1 MLQIRYSA
9 FALGLASALAMQT
22 ASATNGY
29 MSHAYSPA
37 AKGMAGA
44 GEAALPQDSLS
55 LIGNP
60 AGLTKIGRRM
70 DIGAAWFS
78 PLREYKGVNPFLGDG
93 AIAPIGSGVDG
104 TGTVESENTDF
115 LIPNFGYSHPI
126 DEVSS
131 VGFALFGNG
140 GMNTDYRVRDTL
152 AVPGLGNLGT
162 YGGNNPFFNPPTY
175 QPPDPRA
182 PGQIP
187 GTRRL
192 GGGDT
197 GVNLEQ
203 LGLAFSYARE
213 MADNFSLGASF
224 LLAYQTMEVKGVGA
238 FQGFTQ
244 TFTQSMLASQTMSA
258 VSPSGLT
265 DNGADSSWGYGFQIG
280 GLWDVNSQVSI
291 GASIRSKMYM
301 DEFDDYKDLLA
312 EGGDFDIPAVG
323 TIGIALRPNDRLSLA
338 MDVQQ
343 IWYGDVA
350 SIAND
355 NELPMRCDLNAAF
368 GMPSAP
374 GAVYDPSACLGGD
387 NGTGFGWSDMTILKL
402 GVQYQV
408 NDALAVRAGYSHGN
422 QPISGSQ
429 VAFNTLAPA
438 VIEDHWTIGATY
450 RLRDN
455 YELTFW
461 GMYAPEETV
470 SGPGVFTGNQAP
482 EISMKQYEIG
492 VNFGWVF

>member
-1 MLQIRYSA
+1 M
-9 FALGLASALAMQT
+9 
-22 ASATNGY
+22 
-29 MSHAYSPA
+29 
-37 AKGMAGA
+37 
-44 GEAALPQDSLS
+44 
-55 LIGNP
+55 
-60 AGLTKIGRRM
+60 
-70 DIGAAWFS
+70 
-78 PLREYKGVNPFLGDG
+78 
-93 AIAPIGSGVDG
+93 
-104 TGTVESENTDF
+104 
-115 LIPNFGYSHPI
+115 
-126 DEVSS
+126 
-131 VGFALFGNG
+131 
-140 GMNTDYRVRDTL
+140 
-152 AVPGLGNLGT
+152 
-162 YGGNNPFFNPPTY
+162 
-175 QPPDPRA
+175 
-182 PGQIP
+182 
-187 GTRRL
+187 
-192 GGGDT
+192 
-197 GVNLEQ
+197 
-203 LGLAFSYARE
+203 
-213 MADNFSLGASF
+213 
-224 LLAYQTMEVKGVGA
+224 
-238 FQGFTQ
+238 
-244 TFTQSMLASQTMSA
+244 
-258 VSPSGLT
+258 
-265 DNGADSSWGYGFQIG
+265 
-280 GLWDVNSQVSI
+280 
-291 GASIRSKMYM
+291 
-301 DEFDDYKDLLA
+301 
-312 EGGDFDIPAVG
+312 
-323 TIGIALRPNDRLSLA
+323 RPNDRLSLA
-338 MDVQQ
+338 LDVQQ

-374 GAVYDPSACLGGD
+374 GAMYDPSACLGGD